1 MKTTPLL
8 FPVLLTTILAL
19 PAVACLPG
27 ASLDK
32 AKLVFNAGIYRLSK
46 GVPAEMWPE
55 LTVMENKPDANN
67 PKLRQLVIGYK
78 ATPVM
83 NMAALQKDDGKW
95 ALVYIQFK
103 QWPEQLKKLMQTK

>member
-1 MKTTPLL
+1 MNSEHFLVGTYTRNPGHG
-8 FPVLLTTILAL
+8 
-19 PAVACLPG
+19 PA
-27 ASLDK
+27 S
-32 AKLVFNAGIYRLSK
+32 AGIYRLSK